1 MRETRFI
8 EKNKLKWNE
17 FEVLL
22 RSNSIHPDD
31 LQRMYVQITDDL
43 SFARTFYPNRSV
55 RVYLNYL
62 AQRILAHLNKTKKSP
77 AQHFVSFWKRDLPL
91 MVWEARWEFLLSLGI
106 FLLAVAIG
114 VVSTMIDAD
123 FPRQILGDDYVNM
136 TIQNISKG
144 DPMAVY
150 KGGSALG
157 STLGITA
164 NNIFVSLLVFVSGI
178 LGGIGSIVIML
189 QNGIMVGCFQYFFVS
204 RGLGLDA
211 TLAIWLHGTFEISA
225 IVIAGAAG
233 LTMGKGLLFPGTY
246 RRLQAFQRSARRGF
260 EIMTGTIPLF
270 LVAGFV
276 EGTFTRY
283 TQAPT
288 AVRASFIL
296 LCAAIIVFYFIYYP
310 YYLSKKNIK
319 NPLQDSII
327 PPDNLEPI
335 VFSKIRT
342 VGDAISDTF
351 FILRKKGNILFG
363 ICVAFTFIYLSF
375 FFYLADESPAKL
387 FGLGYNLA
395 PNLLEMFK
403 NSKVPFL
410 WLIIPLILSLFAA
423 FIGVILKKTENEHYV
438 FSLKDF
444 VFMVL
449 SLLPSVGLFY
459 GMMQLESSGW
469 ILTIFLFSVGFLM
482 IWQWDCMERKNPFA
496 GFGEVLQL
504 VLGKFAYTMGVLLF
518 LFLLGCVFRFLLNT
532 QLVSYL
538 WTFISTNLY
547 LNNKD
552 YDDIETVF
560 KSSISMFSF
569 FVGYTLLLAGSVVT
583 YHSIMEIFY
592 GEKLLERVETIQL
605 KRNVK
610 GMELE

>member
-17 FEVLL
+17 FESLL
-22 RSNSIHPDD
+22 RSKVIHPDD

-55 RVYLNYL
+55 RVYLNSL
-62 AQRILAHLNKTKKSP
+62 AQRILSHLNKTKKSP
-77 AQHFVSFWKRDLPL
+77 TQQFVNFWKYDLPQ
-91 MVWEARWEFLLSLGI
+91 MVWEARWEFMLSLGI
-106 FLLAVAIG
+106 FLLAVSIG

-123 FPRQILGDDYVNM
+123 FPRQILGDEYVNM
-136 TIQNISKG
+136 TIENIKKG

-150 KGGSALG
+150 KGGSSLG

-178 LGGIGSIVIML
+178 TAGIGSVFIML

-270 LVAGFV
+270 LIAGFV

-283 TQAPT
+283 TDAPT
-288 AVRASFIL
+288 AVRASFII
-296 LCAAIIVFYFIYYP
+296 LCAGIIIFYFIYYP

-319 NPLQDSII
+319 NTLKDSII

-342 VGDAISDTF
+342 VGEAIGDTF
-351 FILRKKGNILFG
+351 FILRKKGSALVSISF
-363 ICVAFTFIYLSF
+363 AFSFIYLAF
-375 FFYLADESPAKL
+375 FFYLADDSPSKL
-387 FGLGYNLA
+387 FGTEPTA
-395 PNLLEMFK
+395 SPNLMGLFS

-410 WLIIPLILSLFAA
+410 WLISPLLLSLFAT
-423 FIGVILKKTENEHYV
+423 FVCILLKKVENEHYF
-438 FSLKDF
+438 FSLKSF
-444 VFMVL
+444 GLMVL
-449 SLLPSVGLFY
+449 SLLPSLLIFY
-459 GMMQLESSGW
+459 FLMQIESGIW
-469 ILTIFLFSVGFLM
+469 IYVILLLLLGFSM
-482 IWQWDCMERKNPFA
+482 IWQWDSIERQNPFV
-496 GFGEVLQL
+496 GLGEVLQL
-504 VLGKFAYTMGVLLF
+504 STSKFLFTAGILLF
-518 LFLLGCVFRFLLNT
+518 LFFVGWAFHGLLKT
-532 QLVSYL
+532 SLVDFV
-538 WTFISTNLY
+538 WEFINTNLY
-547 LNNKD
+547 LNTAEYN
-552 YDDIETVF
+552 DIEFIF
-560 KSSISMFSF
+560 KSIVTIFTF
-569 FVGYTLLLAGSVVT
+569 FITYTLLLAGGCIT
-583 YHSIMEIFY
+583 YHSIIEIFY
-592 GEKLLERVETIQL
+592 SEKLSERVKSIKL
-605 KRNVK
+605 KRNVR

>member
-22 RSNSIHPDD
+22 RSDSIHPDD

-77 AQHFVSFWKRDLPL
+77 AQSFINFWKNDLPL
-91 MVWEARWEFLLSLGI
+91 IVWEARWEFMLSLGI

-136 TIQNISKG
+136 TLENIRKG

-150 KGGSALG
+150 KGGSSLG

-164 NNIFVSLLVFVSGI
+164 NNIFVSLKVFVSGI
-178 LGGIGSIVIML
+178 LAGIGSIVIML
-189 QNGIMVGCFQYFFVS
+189 QTGIMVGSFQYFFIS
-204 RGLGLDA
+204 RGLGLDSI
-211 TLAIWLHGTFEISA
+211 LAIWLHGTFEISA
-225 IVIAGAAG
+225 IVIAGGAG

-246 RRLQAFQRSARRGF
+246 RRLQSFQRSARRGF

-283 TQAPT
+283 TSAPT
-288 AVRASFIL
+288 IVRASFIV
-296 LCAAIIVFYFIYYP
+296 LCAAIIIFYFIYYP
-310 YYLSKKNIK
+310 YQLSKKNIK
-319 NPLQDSII
+319 NPLKDSII
-327 PPDNLEPI
+327 PPDNLDPI

-342 VGDAISDTF
+342 VGDVLSDTF

-363 ICVAFTFIYLSF
+363 ISLAFTFIYLAF

-387 FGLGYNLA
+387 FTDSVGSVYL
-395 PNLLEMFK
+395 MQFFC

-410 WLIIPLILSLFAA
+410 WLIVPFLLSLFAA
-423 FIGVILKKTENEHYV
+423 LVGIIMKKTENENKS
-438 FSLKDF
+438 FPIKDF
-444 VFMVL
+444 VGMVI
-449 SLLPSVGLFY
+449 SLLPSLLLFY
-459 GMMQLESSGW
+459 GIMQIEKGAA
-469 ILTIFLFSVGFLM
+469 IFLILLLLLGFLM
-482 IWQWDCMERKNPFA
+482 IWQWDSIERKNPFT
-496 GFGEVLQL
+496 GLGEVFQMTFN
-504 VLGKFAYTMGVLLF
+504 KFAYTLGVLLF
-518 LFLLGCVFRFLLNT
+518 LFFIGLALNLLFDTILIGFLW
-532 QLVSYL
+532 S
-538 WTFISTNLY
+538 FISTNLH
-547 LNNKD
+547 LNSAGYND
-552 YDDIETVF
+552 AEAVF
-560 KSSISMFSF
+560 KSIFSIFTF
-569 FVGYTLLLAGSVVT
+569 FATYTMLLAGSGIT
-583 YHSIMEIFY
+583 FHSIMEIIY
-592 GEKLLERVETIQL
+592 GEKLLERINTIQL
-605 KRNVK
+605 KRNVR